1 MTYLPRL
8 YPRTILGQRLTIP
21 ALVGGNGANKEFAE
35 AKEEKREAVEA
46 VFIASFTHSLRVVEG
61 LSKLPSWLQQP
72 SNLPALLTPATIDT
86 SLLCK
91 PFQSNFV
98 QFL

>member
-1 MTYLPRL
+1 MTYKYLPRL
-8 YPRTILGQRLTIP
+8 YPRTILGQRLAIP

-61 LSKLPSWLQQP
+61 LSKLPS
-72 SNLPALLTPATIDT
+72 
-86 SLLCK
+86 
-91 PFQSNFV
+91 
-98 QFL
+98 